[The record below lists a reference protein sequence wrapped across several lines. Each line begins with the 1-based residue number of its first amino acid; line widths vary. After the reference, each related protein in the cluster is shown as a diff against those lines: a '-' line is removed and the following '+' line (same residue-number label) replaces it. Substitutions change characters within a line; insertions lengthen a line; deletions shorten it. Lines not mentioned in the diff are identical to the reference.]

1 MKQKTLIL
9 LFVPFMLWACK
20 NDDNPCN
27 EPNYMETSLTQ
38 IQGELT
44 IDYGENI
51 LQDENTLYG
60 ITVRLENRKT
70 YAYGLFDDLSKA
82 IVRRDANRQY
92 WANTTVVPYGKQRCS
107 HDENGNYGDLFTIH
121 GNGKIEN
128 CPVTNEFI
136 YCDTTMEVNGF
147 RESLLPI
154 SSYPYDIYV
163 SHDALAYKEKEHTFT
178 TFKYNGYIRFFA
190 YNLSRGRF
198 EIQMN
203 EMDKQFS
210 LTPEEQESILPFTII
225 LKVIPFPT
233 WLCEDYSSEAT
244 FQVRHIDE
252 ERQIDRWMDKS
263 VIVHRDELNI
273 CLLDVN
279 EFTN

>member
-1 MKQKTLIL
+1 
-9 LFVPFMLWACK
+9 
-20 NDDNPCN
+20 
-27 EPNYMETSLTQ
+27 
-38 IQGELT
+38 
-44 IDYGENI
+44 
-51 LQDENTLYG
+51 
-60 ITVRLENRKT
+60 
-70 YAYGLFDDLSKA
+70 
-82 IVRRDANRQY
+82 
-92 WANTTVVPYGKQRCS
+92 
-107 HDENGNYGDLFTIH
+107 
-121 GNGKIEN
+121 
-128 CPVTNEFI
+128 
-136 YCDTTMEVNGF
+136 MEVNGF

-163 SHDALAYKEKEHTFT
+163 SHDALAYKEKEHTLT

-203 EMDKQFS
+203 EMNKQFS
-210 LTPEEQESILPFTII
+210 LTPEEQESILPFTI

-233 WLCEDYSSEAT
+233 WMCDSYSSEAT
-244 FQVRHIDE
+244 FQVRYIDE
-252 ERQIDRWMDKS
+252 EQQIDRWMDKS